1 MKNKIVCSLLA
12 MLPIIASATNSPTV
26 PSPYVS
32 TQPGLEVSVRAK
44 NPDGLFEVRA
54 DFSNPETREMF
65 AASSAMVHAG
75 EWATQTLPEVGPQ
88 PAVSFSATVDPS
100 GKLAAY
106 VVTLR
111 RGGNLTG
118 TSSGTVLVAP

>member
-1 MKNKIVCSLLA
+1 MKNKIACSLLA
-12 MLPIIASATNSPTV
+12 ILPVLASATNAPAV

-32 TQPGLEVSVRAK
+32 TQPGLEVSARAK
-44 NPDGLFEVRA
+44 LDGLFEVRA

-65 AASSAMVHAG
+65 AASSTMVHAG
-75 EWATQTLPEVGPQ
+75 EWATQAIPEVGPR

-106 VVTLR
+106 IVTLR